1 MAGPLRGAGGSY
13 VAQTAE
19 DFVAAKREAQEAL
32 KAARIQAEEERLM
45 KEASET
51 PARKRTK
58 AEISKAEEAAIL
70 LEESER
76 DANM

>member
-13 VAQTAE
+13 VAQTAQ
-19 DFVAAKREAQEAL
+19 DFVAAKRKAQGAF
-32 KAARIQAEEERLM
+32 KAARVQAEEERLL
-45 KEASET
+45 KEAEA

-76 DANM
+76 GANM